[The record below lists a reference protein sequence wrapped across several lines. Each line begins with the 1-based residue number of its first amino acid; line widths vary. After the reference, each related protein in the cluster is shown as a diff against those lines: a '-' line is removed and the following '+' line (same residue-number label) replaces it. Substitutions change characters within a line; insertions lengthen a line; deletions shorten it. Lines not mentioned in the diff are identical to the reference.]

1 MQHRIERTLGWSITL
16 LLLICGSGCRD
27 SENSAMGFKLLD
39 PQKTGVLFNNALTET
54 HEMNIISY
62 PDFYSGGGVSIGDI
76 DNDGLADIFFVG
88 NQQPC
93 VLYKN
98 LGEFRFEDITARAG
112 LANMG
117 RGWYTGTCMVDVNA
131 DGFLDIYISKSG
143 MEAPEDRANLL
154 FINNGDGTFTESA
167 KAYGLDNQGFSV
179 NAVFFDYDKDGD
191 LDVYVASQ
199 VSSRLN
205 STQAEGLRK
214 IVDPYAGD
222 KLYENLGNNTFVDV
236 TVQAGLYSSKVG
248 FAHGAAVGDINN
260 DGWEDIFV
268 SNDFFEYDYL
278 YINNGDKTFT
288 ESIKKSTKHISN
300 FSMGN
305 DMADFNNDGF
315 LDLVVLDMVAEDNR
329 RLYANTGGNNEIR
342 FQRSIQN
349 GLHYQYMFNVLHL
362 NNGNETFSEIGML
375 AGISRTDW
383 SWAPL
388 FADFDNDGWKD
399 LYITNGL
406 RKDIRNIDWAI
417 NYKSLT
423 QFVSDYTKFEPA
435 QWDMLLESL
444 PSEKVVNY
452 MYKNNGDLTFTKVM
466 QDWGLDE
473 PSWSNGA
480 AFGDLDNDGDLDL
493 VINNVDGPAFI
504 YENRQAVKNYLRIKF
519 TGSAENPM
527 ALGTKVH
534 IYHGGKYQYQQH
546 YTSRGY
552 RSSMEPVMHFG
563 LGRDTLIQKV
573 EIIWPD
579 GRMSM
584 LNNVKSNQTLD
595 LKHIESQE
603 FKEKSGETRRPIFQD
618 VTDSLDISI
627 RHQENV
633 IIDFIREPMLPYK
646 LSTLGLAF
654 DVGDVNGDGLD
665 DFFLG
670 AANKKA
676 GQLYIQNINGTF
688 SSISSDVWQEDAQ
701 YDDVGAIF
709 FDADNDGDLD
719 LYVVS
724 GGNEYPGNT
733 DLLQDRLYINDG
745 YGNFHRALDAIPLI
759 TSSGSV
765 VKSADFDGD
774 GDLDLFVGGRMV
786 PGSYPLP
793 ADSYLL
799 RNDGGKFT
807 DITEQAAPEFIQLGM
822 VTDALWS
829 DYDNDGDTDLI
840 VVGEWMPISVFNN
853 AGGKLVRMNNDNNGL
868 KYSAGWWWQ
877 IEGDDIDGDGDED
890 YVVGNMGNNYKFHA
904 TENAPLELYYGHFNA
919 GSVLNFIVGYH
930 QDGKIFPTVD
940 RDKVINQNQSLMG
953 KVHSNNLFA
962 ESSIEE
968 IYGKEIIQNAT
979 NKKIHTLKSAYIENK
994 GNGTFELKPLDNYA
1008 QISSTNAIVIRDID
1022 MDGHKDL
1029 ILAGNLLAMEAETI
1043 RLDAGIGLWMRGDG
1057 KGNFQSVPYLQ
1068 SGLFL
1073 DGDIRS
1079 MKLLNSSNGVL
1090 LTVASNDDF
1099 IKFIKV
1105 YSDR

>member
-1 MQHRIERTLGWSITL
+1 MRFQ
-16 LLLICGSGCRD
+16 
-27 SENSAMGFKLLD
+27 LLD
-39 PQKTGVLFNNALTET
+39 LQKTNVHFNNALEET

-76 DNDGLADIFFVG
+76 DNDGLPDIFFVG
-88 NQQPC
+88 NQKPC

-98 LGEFRFEDITARAG
+98 LGDFRFEDITQKAG

-117 RGWYTGTCMVDVNA
+117 RGWYTGTCMADVNA
-131 DGFLDIYISKSG
+131 DGFLDIYVSKSG

-154 FINNGDGTFTESA
+154 FINNGDGTFTERA
-167 KAYGLDNQGFSV
+167 KEYGLDNQGFSV

-191 LDVYVASQ
+191 LDVYIASQ
-199 VSSRLN
+199 VSSNLN
-205 STQAEGLRK
+205 STQAERLRK
-214 IVDPYAGD
+214 VVDPYAGD

-278 YINNGDKTFT
+278 YFNNGDKTFT

-305 DMADFNNDGF
+305 DIADFNNDGL

-329 RLYANTGGNNEIR
+329 RLYSNTGGNNEMR
-342 FQRSIQN
+342 FHRALQN

-362 NNGNETFSEIGML
+362 NNGNETFSEIGTL

-399 LYITNGL
+399 LFVTNGL
-406 RKDIRNIDWAI
+406 RKDIRNIDWAV
-417 NYKSLT
+417 NYQSLT
-423 QFVSDYTKFEPA
+423 QFVGDYNKFEAA
-435 QWDMLLESL
+435 QWDMLLGSL

-466 QDWGLDE
+466 HEWGFDQ

-480 AFGDLDNDGDLDL
+480 AYADLDNDGDLDL

-504 YENRQAVKNYLRIKF
+504 YENKHTGKNYLRIKF
-519 TGSAENPM
+519 FGSTKNPM

-534 IYHGGKYQYQQH
+534 IYHGGQYQYQQH

-552 RSSMEPVMHFG
+552 RSSMEPIMHFG
-563 LGRDTLIQKV
+563 VGSDTVIQKIEV
-573 EIIWPD
+573 IWPD
-579 GRMSM
+579 GRWSE
-584 LNNVKSNQTLD
+584 LANVSSNQKLNLFHSD
-595 LKHIESQE
+595 SREFIEKPLKGSHRHFHDI
-603 FKEKSGETRRPIFQD
+603 
-618 VTDSLDISI
+618 TDSLSISI
-627 RHQENV
+627 KHQENTIV
-633 IIDFIREPMLPYK
+633 DFIREPMLPYK

-665 DFFLG
+665 DFYIG

-676 GQLYIQNINGTF
+676 GQLYIQNSNNTF
-688 SSISSDVWQEDAQ
+688 TPASVAVWEEDAQ
-701 YDDVGAIF
+701 FDDVAALF
-709 FDADNDGDLD
+709 FDADNDNDLD

-724 GGNEYPGNT
+724 GGNEYPGIT
-733 DLLQDRLYINDG
+733 ELLQDRLYINDG
-745 YGNFHRALDAIPLI
+745 YGNFNKAQAALPLI

-765 VKSADFDGD
+765 VKAADYDGD

-799 RNDGGKFT
+799 RNDAGRFT
-807 DITEQAAPEFIQLGM
+807 DITQLSAIDFVQLGM

-829 DYDNDGDTDLI
+829 DYDNDGDPDLI
-840 VVGEWMPISVFNN
+840 VVGEWMPITIFNN
-853 AGGKLVRMNNDNNGL
+853 QNGKLVRVINNNNGL
-868 KYSAGWWWQ
+868 DYSSGWWWS
-877 IEGDDIDGDGDED
+877 IVGDDIDGDGDVD
-890 YVVGNMGNNYKFHA
+890 YVAGNMGNNYKFQA
-904 TENAPLELYYGHFNA
+904 TANAPLELYYGHFNA
-919 GSVLNFIVGYH
+919 RSILNFIIGYH
-930 QDGKIFPTVD
+930 QDGKVFPTVG
-940 RDKVINQNQSLMG
+940 REKVINQNQSLSG

-962 ESSIEE
+962 ELSIEE

-979 NKKIHTLKSAYIENK
+979 NKKIHTLKTTYIENK
-994 GNGTFELKPLDNYA
+994 GNGSFELKPLENYA
-1008 QISSTNAIVIRDID
+1008 QISNINSIVIHDV
-1022 MDGHKDL
+1022 DGDGNKDL
-1029 ILAGNLLAMEAETI
+1029 IMAGNLYAMEAETI
-1043 RLDAGIGLWMRGDG
+1043 RLDAGKGQWMRGDG
-1057 KGNFQSVPYLQ
+1057 KGNFQSVPYE

-1073 DGDIRS
+1073 DGDVRK
-1079 MKLLNSSNGVL
+1079 MKLLNTSNGIL
-1090 LTVASNDDF
+1090 LTVASNNDF
-1099 IKFIKV
+1099 LRFIMMCPH
-1105 YSDR
+1105 R